1 MNRHPPAIPA
11 HRLFLAVPIPDDV
24 RAELRQLQLQLQP
37 LLPSHAVRWTKPE
50 QFHLTLKFLGSVP
63 IADTEALS
71 RAVRVV
77 CEAATA
83 MRLRAEDVGF
93 FPHARSPRVFWV
105 DIKSVDGLLAE
116 FQQQLELA
124 VQPFAEKQED
134 QKFTAHVTLA
144 RFEKIRSSDT
154 KKLKAAIAV
163 GGTFGE
169 WTAKEVQLIKS
180 SLQPAGAIHAIM
192 DMFKTKNS

>member
-1 MNRHPPAIPA
+1 MNRHPSAIPA
-11 HRLFLAVPIPDDV
+11 HRLFLAIPIPDDV
-24 RAELRQLQLQLQP
+24 RAELRQLQLRLQP

-63 IADTEALS
+63 VADTEALS

-105 DIKSVDGLLAE
+105 DIKSVDGLLVE
-116 FQQQLELA
+116 FQQRLELA

-134 QKFTAHVTLA
+134 KKFTAHISLA
-144 RFEKIRSSDT
+144 RFEKVLSSDME
-154 KKLKAAIAV
+154 KLRSAIAV
-163 GGTFGE
+163 DGTFGE
-169 WTAKEVQLIKS
+169 WTAKEVQLMKS